1 MNPHKQHQT
10 QQHLTHEITDLIHQ
24 ISGQHTPTINAVNAA
39 VTTSYPQGGDGGSG
53 GGGKQVHQPTAVAAI
68 NNLSNPTI
76 AHHHEITDRLQA
88 AKDELIRAW
97 RLQTKILRTC
107 HTPTTPAPKAGQ
119 GPCLLCDRW
128 VCGTD
133 IDRLRRGLCPRC
145 YNRWVGHGKPDLA
158 TLKHQTQ
165 TETGDETK

>member
-24 ISGQHTPTINAVNAA
+24 ISGQHTDTINAVAA
-39 VTTSYPQGGDGGSG
+39 ALTTGYPQGGDGGSG
-53 GGGKQVHQPTAVAAI
+53 GGKQVHQPTATAAI
-68 NNLSNPTI
+68 SNLTSPTL
-76 AHHHEITDRLQA
+76 HSYQEITGRLQA

-97 RLQTKILRTC
+97 RLQTKIIRTC
-107 HTPTTPAPKAGQ
+107 HTPATPAPKAGQ

-128 VCGTD
+128 VAGTD

-145 YNRWVGHGKPDLA
+145 YHRWVGHGKPELV